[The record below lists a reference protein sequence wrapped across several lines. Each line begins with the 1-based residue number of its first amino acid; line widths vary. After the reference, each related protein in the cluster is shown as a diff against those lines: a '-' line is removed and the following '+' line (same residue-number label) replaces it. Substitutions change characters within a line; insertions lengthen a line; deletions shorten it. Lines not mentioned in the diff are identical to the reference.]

1 MIEAVAVVGTLG
13 VLFGFGLAY
22 ASKRFEVH
30 VDPRIVRILDAL
42 PGSNCGTCG
51 FASCE
56 EFASAL
62 VEDTSLVTNCKAC
75 VEESWLK
82 ICNVLGIEVEKR
94 RQELALV
101 ACSCDSVDKFEYEGV
116 KSCAV
121 AAHIGG
127 GFTACKYACLGF
139 GDCVKACPFGAIEKR
154 GYRFFVDF
162 EKCIG
167 CGTCVDA
174 CPRGLIKIVDKN
186 ATVFVRC
193 NSLDHGKVVSKICET
208 GCIACKLCEK
218 VCEQQAIRIENNL
231 AIIDYERCDNC
242 GKCIEACKFGTILSI
257 VSSKEAIAA
266 AEVAQGT

>member
-1 MIEAVAVVGTLG
+1 
-13 VLFGFGLAY
+13 
-22 ASKRFEVH
+22 
-30 VDPRIVRILDAL
+30 
-42 PGSNCGTCG
+42 
-51 FASCE
+51 
-56 EFASAL
+56 
-62 VEDTSLVTNCKAC
+62 
-75 VEESWLK
+75 
-82 ICNVLGIEVEKR
+82 
-94 RQELALV
+94 
-101 ACSCDSVDKFEYEGV
+101 
-116 KSCAV
+116 
-121 AAHIGG
+121 
-127 GFTACKYACLGF
+127 
-139 GDCVKACPFGAIEKR
+139 
-154 GYRFFVDF
+154 
-162 EKCIG
+162 
-167 CGTCVDA
+167 VDA

>member
-75 VEESWLK
+75 VEEAWLK
-82 ICNVLGIEVEKR
+82 ICNTLGIEVEKR
-94 RQELALV
+94 KQEIALV
-101 ACSCDSVDKFEYEGV
+101 ACTFDSVDKFEYEGV
-116 KSCAV
+116 KIF
-121 AAHIGG
+121 AAAALLGG

-154 GYRFFVDF
+154 G
-162 EKCIG
+162 
-167 CGTCVDA
+167 
-174 CPRGLIKIVDKN
+174 
-186 ATVFVRC
+186 
-193 NSLDHGKVVSKICET
+193 
-208 GCIACKLCEK
+208 
-218 VCEQQAIRIENNL
+218 
-231 AIIDYERCDNC
+231 
-242 GKCIEACKFGTILSI
+242 
-257 VSSKEAIAA
+257 
-266 AEVAQGT
+266 